1 VNSVIK
7 MWFFAIH
14 LVGRYNLN
22 MKKKILITDDDAAI
36 QRVCKDALE
45 DAGFAVECAN
55 DGTEAISCV
64 EALKPDL
71 ILLDMLMPDASG
83 WDVLTFLNDKAPAIP
98 VIIMSNVWSPERE
111 AEALHK
117 GASGYIQK
125 TDMSL
130 EDVVKRIE
138 RELVEA

>member
-1 VNSVIK
+1 
-7 MWFFAIH
+7 
-14 LVGRYNLN
+14 
-22 MKKKILITDDDAAI
+22 MKKKILITDDDVAI

-45 DAGFAVECAN
+45 NAGYAVECAN

-64 EALKPDL
+64 ESVKPDL

-83 WDVLTFLNDKAPAIP
+83 WDVLTFLSDKAPTIP

-111 AEALHK
+111 AEALHS
-117 GASGYIQK
+117 GAVDYIQK

-130 EDVVKRIE
+130 EDVVKRVSK
-138 RELVEA
+138 ELVEA